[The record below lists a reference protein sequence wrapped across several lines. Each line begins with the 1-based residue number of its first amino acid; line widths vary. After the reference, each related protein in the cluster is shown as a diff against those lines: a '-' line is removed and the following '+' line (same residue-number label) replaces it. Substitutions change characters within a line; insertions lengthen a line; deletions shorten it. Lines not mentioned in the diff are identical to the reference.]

1 MNGFKSYH
9 PSVNFIFFASVI
21 AFSMILMHPVCLCI
35 SFASGFAY
43 SVMLNGKNAVKFN
56 LTVLVPMMLAAALI
70 NVMFN
75 HEGATILAYLPDENP
90 LTLES
95 VFYGLAGAAVLVA
108 VICWFSCFNAVMT
121 SDKIIYLFGRIAP
134 SLSLILSMTL
144 RFVPRFKSQMK
155 KILGSQRCIGR
166 DVTNGSIIARA
177 KHGITILSI
186 MITWALE
193 NAVETADSMKS
204 RGYGLSGRSAFS
216 NFKLTGRDI
225 GLIIFICAADVLM
238 AAACMYGTAGFSYF
252 PVTDGLNMSVYGIG
266 AAAAYAALCVLPA
279 VIEVREVCRWR
290 K

>member
-95 VFYGLAGAAVLVA
+95 VFYGLAGAAVLAA

-134 SLSLILSMTL
+134 SLSLILSMAL

-155 KILGSQRCIGR
+155 KISESQRCIGR

-204 RGYGLSGRSAFS
+204 RGYGLLGRSAFS
-216 NFKLTGRDI
+216 NFRLTGRDI

-238 AAACMYGTAGFSYF
+238 AAACMYGAVAFSYF
-252 PVTDGLNMSVYGIG
+252 PITDGLNMSVYGIG

-279 VIEVREVCRWR
+279 VIEVREAYKWR
-290 K
+290 A

>member
-144 RFVPRFKSQMK
+144 RLVPRFKSQMK

>member
-279 VIEVREVCRWR
+279 VIEVREVCRWG

>member
-1 MNGFKSYH
+1 
-9 PSVNFIFFASVI
+9 
-21 AFSMILMHPVCLCI
+21 
-35 SFASGFAY
+35 
-43 SVMLNGKNAVKFN
+43 MLNGKNAVKFN

-75 HEGATILAYLPDENP
+75 HEGTTILAYLPDENP

-155 KILGSQRCIGR
+155 KILGAQRCIGR

-177 KHGITILSI
+177 RHGITILSI

-279 VIEVREVCRWR
+279 VIEVREVCRWG